1 MKKQI
6 QRVISGIVVVT
17 MLSLMCPTLT
27 FAVSEEVK
35 DTSQWLLSEAYYD
48 DEQQSFILT
57 DDYTQWD
64 TGSIWYNTP
73 CEDAFTIELD
83 YYTGSPDRSLGGADG
98 IAIAFYAD
106 FIYKMVGGE
115 ELGFNGS
122 KGYGI
127 ELDTYYNSHR
137 GDPDYNHIALIQE
150 SVGNHLVTEKLP
162 ESEDEQWH
170 HLKVTVEDGVCS
182 AYVDNT
188 LKLSHEVKPTGY
200 GWIGIT
206 ASTGTGENLHAVK
219 NVVVAAD
226 HDGQEIDPKYLD
238 LQLSHQ
244 KLNDADGYYSYEIT
258 ATIKNTAEATA
269 KNMILL
275 FASEGSLT
283 LTEDSQEVISIGD
296 LSSGAEKTVSWKA
309 TAPWPEESGPE
320 VYSVIADIDDQTA
333 TLLKENYI
341 YLLSKNENDNSFDFE
356 IDQWSFSNNP
366 RYFTDYKIVNGEAV
380 WDEDYYLTETD
391 YSILQSNLS
400 SNIEKESVDSLKNR
414 HWGGSCYGMSATAVL
429 AKMDVIDTHFL
440 QSLGTENLY
449 EVSKYNDDK
458 VESFINFYHLQQ
470 KTMAAS
476 NDKVEFSCKPTTE
489 QLQIIEDKAEAV
501 LTGGSPFILGF
512 SGEDGA
518 HAVVAY
524 GMEHK
529 DGGTLNP
536 SDWKAGYD
544 SRILIYDC
552 NYPNAPIY
560 LYYNTG
566 TDEWCLPKYNKDD
579 TPDTPLHATKLIMA
593 LDDLQ
598 IIDSVNYGIETQNHY
613 ARLLFESQ
621 ADEYF
626 LKQDD
631 KTIKIDGN
639 TDLREEGIITLYD
652 TNITADGAASPSA
665 LNLLLPSLTESYVV
679 EPIGGESCKFDMIYE
694 NTMLTAAADN
704 AQSIS
709 FSPDNTISARGTD
722 GMFELGICANEGYY
736 NLPWYL
742 VSIKGKNSENISL
755 KTLEEGILVEGDNLN
770 DITITSKDKGGNT
783 QQNSFSTAYDK
794 VIIQA
799 TEEDRM
805 VVKADTDNDG
815 TFETDISDT
824 DGQKVYASQVDVTP
838 AVAQL
843 CIDNTLALTCDLTP
857 ANSVDQ
863 ITWKSSDPKI
873 ATVDQQGIV
882 TGISQG
888 DVIITASTER
898 DIKGECRIKVVSE
911 DSSNIPVTGVMLNTA
926 KVEFNHVGENYQVTA
941 HVLPTN
947 ATNQTVAWASSNP
960 EIATV
965 DTNGKVTAVKN
976 GVATITATTQ
986 DGNYAASCEVRVNSD
1001 TSNGGAYHPEAG
1013 STSSSDRYAIN
1024 KPSDV
1029 ENGSIKVSDSKAEKG
1044 DTVTI
1049 TVTPDAG
1056 YELDELV
1063 VYDEDGDEIDLKD
1076 KGDGKFT
1083 FEMPK
1088 SDVEIEVSFAVIEAE
1103 TVKADFTDVAADS
1116 WYADAVQ
1123 YVFENGMMSGTSE
1136 VTFSPNLDTT
1146 RGMIVSILYRLEGAP
1161 DLSNENLGYPYADVD
1176 ADAYYADAVYWARQN
1191 GIVAGMSAEQFAPN
1205 NAITREQ
1212 MAAILYRYAQ
1222 LKGYDVS
1229 TKAYLSGYTDAA
1241 SVGAY
1246 AIDAM
1251 AWANGAELIT
1261 GTSTTTLSPAGNATR
1276 AQVATIL
1283 MRFCENIAK

>member
-35 DTSQWLLSEAYYD
+35 DTSQWILSEAYYD

-106 FIYKMVGGE
+106 FNYEMVGGE

-182 AYVDNT
+182 AYVDNA

-206 ASTGTGENLHAVK
+206 ASTGDGENLHAVR
-219 NVVVAAD
+219 NVVVAVDNAA
-226 HDGQEIDPKYLD
+226 KYLD
-238 LQLSHQ
+238 LELSHER
-244 KLNDADGYYSYEIT
+244 LTDSEGYYSYEIT
-258 ATIKNTAEATA
+258 AAIKNIAEATA

-275 FASEGSLT
+275 FASESSLT
-283 LTEDSQEVISIGD
+283 LAEDSQKVISIGD
-296 LSSGAEKTVSWKA
+296 LPSGAEKTVSWKV
-309 TAPWPEESGPE
+309 TAPWPEESGPA
-320 VYSVIADIDDQTA
+320 VYSVIADIDNQTA

-356 IDQWSFSNNP
+356 IDQWNFSNNFT
-366 RYFTDYKIVNGEAV
+366 YFTDYKIVDGKAV
-380 WDEDYYLTETD
+380 WDEDYYLTDTD

-400 SNIEKESVDSLKNR
+400 SNTEKLLVDSQKHK
-414 HWGGSCYGMSATAVL
+414 HWSGSCYGMSATAIL
-429 AKMDVIDTHFL
+429 AKMDVVNPHFL
-440 QSLGTENLY
+440 QALGAENLY

-458 VESFINFYHLQQ
+458 VESFINFYQLQQ
-470 KTMAAS
+470 YTTVAS
-476 NDKVEFSCKPTTE
+476 NNKAEFSLKPTTE

-501 LTGGSPFILGF
+501 LTGGSPFILSL
-512 SGEDGA
+512 SGEKGG
-518 HAVVAY
+518 HAIVAY
-524 GMEHK
+524 GIEHK
-529 DGGTLNP
+529 GDGIFG
-536 SDWKAGYD
+536 SWGWKSGYD

-552 NYPNAPIY
+552 NNPDAPIY

-566 TDEWCLPKYNKDD
+566 TDEWCIPEYNKDY
-579 TPDTPLHATKLIMA
+579 TPGTDFHATKLTRA

-598 IIDSVNYGIETQNHY
+598 IIDSVNYDIETQNHY

-652 TNITADGAASPSA
+652 TNITADGAASPST

-679 EPIGGESCKFDMIYE
+679 EPISGESCKFDMIYK
-694 NTMLTAAADN
+694 NTMLTAAVDN

-824 DGQKVYASQVDVTP
+824 DGQEVYASQVDVTP

-898 DIKGECRIKVVSE
+898 DIKGECRIKVVAE

-947 ATNQTVAWASSNP
+947 ATNRTVAWTSSNP
-960 EIATV
+960 EIVTV
-965 DTNGKVTAVKN
+965 DTNGKITAVKN

-986 DGNYAASCEVRVNSD
+986 DGNYTASCEVRVNSD
-1001 TSNGGAYHPEAG
+1001 TSNGGAYHPEVG
-1013 STSSSDRYAIN
+1013 STSSSSSDRYAIN

-1049 TVTPDAG
+1049 TVTPDEG

-1076 KGDGKFT
+1076 KGDGKYT

-1088 SDVEIEVSFAVIEAE
+1088 SDVEIEVSFAVIEVE
-1103 TVKADFTDVAADS
+1103 TVKADFADVADDS

-1136 VTFSPNLDTT
+1136 TTFSPNLTTT
-1146 RGMIVSILYRLEGAP
+1146 RGMIVTILYSLE
-1161 DLSNENLGYPYADVD
+1161 NEPAITGTTAFTDVAADQ
-1176 ADAYYADAVYWARQN
+1176 YYANAVAWAAQN
-1191 GIVAGMSAEQFAPN
+1191 GIVAGIDATTFAPN
-1205 NAITREQ
+1205 KAITREQ

-1222 LKGYDVS
+1222 FKGYDVS
-1229 TKAYLSGYTDAA
+1229 AKADLSVYTDAA
-1241 SVGAY
+1241 SVSAY
-1246 AIDAM
+1246 ATDAM
-1251 AWANGAELIT
+1251 AWANGAQLIT
-1261 GTSTTTLSPAGNATR
+1261 GTITTTLSPAGNAIR
-1276 AQVATIL
+1276 AQVAAIL

>member
-6 QRVISGIVVVT
+6 QRVISGIVVAT

-27 FAVSEEVK
+27 FAASEEVK
-35 DTSQWLLSEAYYD
+35 DTSQWILSEAYYD

-73 CEDAFTIELD
+73 CEDEFTIELD

-106 FIYKMVGGE
+106 FNYEMTGGE
-115 ELGFNGS
+115 ELGFNGA

-127 ELDTYYNSHR
+127 ELDTYYNSRR

-182 AYVDNT
+182 AYVDNA

-206 ASTGTGENLHAVK
+206 ASTGDGENLHAVR
-219 NVVVAAD
+219 NVVVAVDNAA
-226 HDGQEIDPKYLD
+226 KYLD
-238 LQLSHQ
+238 LELSHER
-244 KLNDADGYYSYEIT
+244 LTDSDGYYFYEIT
-258 ATIKNTAEATA
+258 AAIKNIAEATA

-275 FASEGSLT
+275 FASESSLT
-283 LTEDSQEVISIGD
+283 LAEDSQKVISIGD
-296 LSSGAEKTVSWKA
+296 LPSGAEKTVSWKV
-309 TAPWPEESGPE
+309 TAPWPEESGPA
-320 VYSVIADIDDQTA
+320 VYSVIADIDNQTA

-356 IDQWSFSNNP
+356 IDQWNFSNNFT
-366 RYFTDYKIVNGEAV
+366 YFTDYKIVDGKAV
-380 WDEDYYLTETD
+380 WDEDYYLTDTD

-400 SNIEKESVDSLKNR
+400 SNTEKLLVDSKKHK

-429 AKMDVIDTHFL
+429 AKMDVIDPHFL
-440 QSLGTENLY
+440 QALGAENLY

-458 VESFINFYHLQQ
+458 VESFINFYQLQQ
-470 KTMAAS
+470 YTTVAS
-476 NDKVEFSCKPTTE
+476 NNKAEFSLKPTTE

-501 LTGGSPFILGF
+501 LTGGSPFILSL
-512 SGEDGA
+512 SGEKGG
-518 HAVVAY
+518 HALVAY
-524 GMEHK
+524 GIEHK
-529 DGGTLNP
+529 GDGIFG
-536 SDWKAGYD
+536 SWGWKSGYD

-552 NYPNAPIY
+552 NNPDAPIY

-566 TDEWCLPKYNKDD
+566 TDEWCIPEYNKDYNPRTD
-579 TPDTPLHATKLIMA
+579 FHATKLTRA

-598 IIDSVNYGIETQNHY
+598 IIDSVNYDIETQNHY

-652 TNITADGAASPSA
+652 TNITADGADSPST

-679 EPIGGESCKFDMIYE
+679 EPIDGESCKFDMIYE
-694 NTMLTAAADN
+694 NTMLTAAVGN

-888 DVIITASTER
+888 DVIITASTAR

-926 KVEFNHVGENYQVTA
+926 KVEFDHVGENYQVTA

-947 ATNQTVAWASSNP
+947 ATNQSVAWTSSNP

-986 DGNYAASCEVRVNSD
+986 DGNYTAFCEVRVNSD

-1013 STSSSDRYAIN
+1013 STSSSSDRYAIN

-1029 ENGSIKVSDSKAEKG
+1029 ENGLIKVSDSKAEKG

-1049 TVTPDAG
+1049 TVTPNAG

-1063 VYDEDGDEIDLKD
+1063 VYDEDGDEINLEDE
-1076 KGDGKFT
+1076 GDGKYT

-1088 SDVEIEVSFAVIEAE
+1088 GDVEIEVSFVAIVDEAP
-1103 TVKADFTDVAADS
+1103 KANFADVAADA

-1123 YVFENGMMSGTSE
+1123 YVYENGMMSGTSE
-1136 VTFSPNLDTT
+1136 TTFSPNLITT
-1146 RGMIVSILYRLEGAP
+1146 RGMIVTILYRLE
-1161 DLSNENLGYPYADVD
+1161 NEPSVAGTTAFTDVAADQ
-1176 ADAYYADAVYWARQN
+1176 YYADAVAWAAQN
-1191 GIVAGMSAEQFAPN
+1191 GIVAGINATTFAPN
-1205 NAITREQ
+1205 AAITREQ
-1212 MAAILYRYAQ
+1212 MAAILYHYAQ
-1222 LKGYDVS
+1222 FKGYDVS
-1229 TKAYLSGYTDAA
+1229 AKADLTAYTDAA

-1246 AIDAM
+1246 AADAM

-1261 GTSTTTLSPAGNATR
+1261 GTSATALSPAGQATR

>member
-6 QRVISGIVVVT
+6 QRVISGIVVAT

-27 FAVSEEVK
+27 FAASEEVK

-83 YYTGSPDRSLGGADG
+83 YYTGSSDRSLGGADG

-106 FIYKMVGGE
+106 FNYEMAGGE

-170 HLKVTVEDGVCS
+170 HLKVTVEDGICS
-182 AYVDNT
+182 AYVDNA

-219 NVVVAAD
+219 NVAVT
-226 HDGQEIDPKYLD
+226 HEQEIEQKYLD
-238 LQLSHQ
+238 LQLSH
-244 KLNDADGYYSYEIT
+244 KKVDDSDGYYTYEIT
-258 ATIKNTAEATA
+258 ASIENTAESPA
-269 KNMILL
+269 NNLVLILH
-275 FASEGSLT
+275 SENSLT
-283 LTEDSQEVISIGD
+283 LTEGMEKEISVGN
-296 LSSGAEKTVSWKA
+296 LAPGEKRTVSWKV
-309 TAPWPEESGPE
+309 TAQWPEESGSAI
-320 VYSVIADIDDQTA
+320 YSVVADVDEHA
-333 TLLKENYI
+333 VTLQQESYI
-341 YLLSKNENDNSFDFE
+341 YLMSKNENDNSFIFGV
-356 IDQWSFSNNP
+356 DQWNFSNHP
-366 RYFTDYKIVNGEAV
+366 TYFTDYKIVNGEVV
-380 WDEDYYLTETD
+380 WDEDYYLTGAD
-391 YSILQSNLS
+391 YDALTSNV
-400 SNIEKESVDSLKNR
+400 SNMEKAVIDAAKNR
-414 HWGGSCYGMSATAVL
+414 HWSGSCYGMSVTAIL
-429 AKMDVIDTHFL
+429 AKMDVIDTRFL
-440 QSLGTENLY
+440 QTLGTTDLY
-449 EVSKYNDDK
+449 KVTKLYNDDNI
-458 VESFINFYHLQQ
+458 ESFINFYHLQQ
-470 KTMAAS
+470 FMIAAL
-476 NDKVEFSCKPTTE
+476 NNKYEFSLKTTTE

-501 LTGGSPFILGF
+501 LKGGSPFILSI
-512 SGEDGA
+512 SGNGGA

-524 GMEHK
+524 GVERK
-529 DGGTLNP
+529 EGGIFG
-536 SDWKAGYD
+536 SWGWESGYD

-552 NYPNAPIY
+552 NNPDAPIY

-566 TDEWCLPKYNKDD
+566 TDQWCIPEYNKDC
-579 TPDTPLHATKLIMA
+579 TPETNLHATKLIRA
-593 LDDLQ
+593 LDDLSVL
-598 IIDSVNYGIETQNHY
+598 DNVNYDTAAQNRY
-613 ARLLFESQ
+613 ARLRFESN
-621 ADEYF
+621 ANDYF
-626 LKQDD
+626 LKRQN
-631 KTIKIDGN
+631 KTIKIDES
-639 TDLREEGIITLYD
+639 TDLREDGIITIYD
-652 TNITADGAASPSA
+652 EYIIDDGKSEPDI
-665 LNLLLPSLTESYVV
+665 LNLLLPSLTESYTV
-679 EPIGGESCKFDMIYE
+679 EPASEAPCKFDMIYE
-694 NTMLTAAADN
+694 NTMLTAAVDN

-783 QQNSFSTAYDK
+783 QQNSFSTVYDK

-888 DVIITASTER
+888 DVIITASTAR

-911 DSSNIPVTGVMLNTA
+911 DSSNIPVTEVMLNTA
-926 KVEFNHVGENYQVTA
+926 KVEFDHVGENYQVTA

-947 ATNQTVAWASSNP
+947 ATNQTVAWTSSNP
-960 EIATV
+960 EIAIV
-965 DTNGKVTAVKN
+965 DTNGKITAVKN

-986 DGNYAASCEVRVNSD
+986 DGNYTAFCEVRVNSD

-1212 MAAILYRYAQ
+1212 MAAILYHYAQ
-1222 LKGYDVS
+1222 FKGYDVS
-1229 TKAYLSGYTDAA
+1229 AKADLTAYTDAA

-1246 AIDAM
+1246 AADAM

-1261 GTSTTTLSPAGNATR
+1261 GTSATALSPAGQATR

>member
-6 QRVISGIVVVT
+6 QRVISGIVVAT

-27 FAVSEEVK
+27 FAASEEVK
-35 DTSQWLLSEAYYD
+35 DTSQWILSEAYYD

-73 CEDAFTIELD
+73 CEDEFTIELD

-106 FIYKMVGGE
+106 FNYEMTGGE
-115 ELGFNGS
+115 ELGFNGA

-127 ELDTYYNSHR
+127 ELDTYYNSRR

-182 AYVDNT
+182 AYVDNA

-206 ASTGTGENLHAVK
+206 ASTGDGENLHAVR
-219 NVVVAAD
+219 NVVVAVDNAA
-226 HDGQEIDPKYLD
+226 KYLD
-238 LQLSHQ
+238 LELSHER
-244 KLNDADGYYSYEIT
+244 LTDSDGYYSYEIT
-258 ATIKNTAEATA
+258 AAIKNIAEATA

-275 FASEGSLT
+275 FASESSLT
-283 LTEDSQEVISIGD
+283 LAEDSQKVISIGD
-296 LSSGAEKTVSWKA
+296 LPSGAEKTVSWKV
-309 TAPWPEESGPE
+309 TAPWPEESGPA
-320 VYSVIADIDDQTA
+320 VYSVIADIDNQTA

-380 WDEDYYLTETD
+380 WDEDYYLTDTD

-400 SNIEKESVDSLKNR
+400 SNTEKLLVDSQKHK
-414 HWGGSCYGMSATAVL
+414 HWSGSCYGMSATAIL
-429 AKMDVIDTHFL
+429 AKMDVVNPHFL
-440 QSLGTENLY
+440 QALGAENLY

-458 VESFINFYHLQQ
+458 VESFINFYQLQQ
-470 KTMAAS
+470 YTTVAS
-476 NDKVEFSCKPTTE
+476 NNKAEFSLKPTTE

-501 LTGGSPFILGF
+501 LTGGSPFILSL
-512 SGEDGA
+512 SGEKGG
-518 HAVVAY
+518 HAIVAY
-524 GMEHK
+524 GIEHK
-529 DGGTLNP
+529 GDGIFG
-536 SDWKAGYD
+536 SWGWKSGYD

-552 NYPNAPIY
+552 NNPDAPIY

-566 TDEWCLPKYNKDD
+566 TDEWCIPEYNKDY
-579 TPDTPLHATKLIMA
+579 TPGTDFHATKLTRA

-598 IIDSVNYGIETQNHY
+598 IIDSVNYDIETQNHY

-652 TNITADGAASPSA
+652 TNITADGAASPST

-709 FSPDNTISARGTD
+709 FSPDNTISATGTD

-888 DVIITASTER
+888 DVIITASTAR

-926 KVEFNHVGENYQVTA
+926 KVEFDHVGENYQVTA

-947 ATNQTVAWASSNP
+947 ATNQTVAWTSSNP
-960 EIATV
+960 EIVTV
-965 DTNGKVTAVKN
+965 DTNGKITAVKN

-986 DGNYAASCEVRVNSD
+986 DGNYTASCEVLVNSD

-1013 STSSSDRYAIN
+1013 SSSSSSSNRYEIT

-1049 TVTPDAG
+1049 TVTPDEG
-1056 YELDELV
+1056 YELDELA
-1063 VYDEDGDEIDLKD
+1063 VYDEDGDEIDLED
-1076 KGDGKFT
+1076 EGDGEYT
-1083 FEMPK
+1083 FKMPEG
-1088 SDVEIEVSFAVIEAE
+1088 DVEIEVSFAAVEDE
-1103 TVKADFTDVAADS
+1103 TVKANFADVAADA
-1116 WYADAVQ
+1116 WYADAIQ

-1136 VTFSPNLDTT
+1136 TTFSPNLPTT
-1146 RGMIVSILYRLEGAP
+1146 RGMIVTILYRLE
-1161 DLSNENLGYPYADVD
+1161 NEPAVTGTTAFTDVAADQ
-1176 ADAYYADAVYWARQN
+1176 YYADAVAWAAQN
-1191 GIVAGMSAEQFAPN
+1191 GIVAGIDATTFAPN
-1205 NAITREQ
+1205 KAITREQ

-1222 LKGYDVS
+1222 FKDYDVS
-1229 TKAYLSGYTDAA
+1229 AKADLSVYTDAA

-1246 AIDAM
+1246 ATDAM
-1251 AWANGAELIT
+1251 AWANGAQLIT
-1261 GTSTTTLSPAGNATR
+1261 GTSATTLSPAGNATR
-1276 AQVATIL
+1276 AQVAAIL